1 MEASILAIQAMAV
14 GSVAYCGLLRPCR
27 WNTRKTRATGRWF
40 ICRMAAF
47 YFRC

>member
-1 MEASILAIQAMAV
+1 MEASILAVQTMAV
-14 GSVAYCGLLRPCR
+14 GSVAYCGLLQSR

-47 YFRC
+47 YC